1 MRLNISFFSNKCIL
15 YFKWLLNLE
24 EINNIIYN
32 EKIRIII
39 IILHYAQ
46 FATMIL
52 KQYQILNQVK

>member
-32 EKIRIII
+32 KKIKIITI
-39 IILHYAQ
+39 FHYAQ
-46 FATMIL
+46 FTTMIL